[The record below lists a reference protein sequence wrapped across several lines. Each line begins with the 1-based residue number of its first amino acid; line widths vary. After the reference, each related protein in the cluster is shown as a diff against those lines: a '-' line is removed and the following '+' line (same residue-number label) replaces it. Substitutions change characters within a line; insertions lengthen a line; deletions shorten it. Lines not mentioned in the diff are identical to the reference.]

1 MGIKERVPVDIQIVI
16 ALVLLSD
23 IFIFVLSQGTT
34 FMRTALGLPLIL
46 FLPGYVLIS
55 ALFPGKDDVGGLE
68 RLTLSFGLSIVIV
81 PFIGF
86 ALNYSP
92 WGITLAPIVVI
103 LSLYI
108 LFMCAIIV
116 LRRQQLPAGEEFSI
130 SFASFYADVGNEV
143 TLKKSGLDR
152 KVTIVLFVSIII
164 AMATLTYVL
173 VTPREGEQFTEFYIL
188 GVNGT
193 ASGYPTDLGTGES
206 GNVMVGVMNHEGEA
220 VNYTM
225 ELRLD
230 NRSLPLNSENRNIY
244 LEDEG
249 IWENSVSFTP
259 QSEGENMKLQ
269 FLLYRNQDLT
279 VPYRELHMWIN
290 VTEA

>member
-1 MGIKERVPVDIQIVI
+1 MGVKVRVPVDIQIVI

-23 IFIFVLSQGTT
+23 IFIFVLPQGMT
-34 FMRTALGLPLIL
+34 FMRAALGLPLML

-55 ALFPGKDDVGGLE
+55 ALFPGKDDLEGLE

-92 WGITLAPIVVI
+92 WGIRLAPIVVI

-108 LFMCAIIV
+108 LLMCAITV
-116 LRRQQLPAGEEFSI
+116 LRRQQLPAGKEFSI
-130 SFASFYADVGNEV
+130 SFASFYGDAGHEV
-143 TLKKSGLDR
+143 VSGRSGLDR
-152 KVTIVLFVSIII
+152 KLTIVLLISIII
-164 AMATLTYVL
+164 TMATLTYVL

-188 GVNGT
+188 GMNGK
-193 ASGYPTDLGTGES
+193 ASAYPTELRTGES
-206 GNVMVGVMNHEGEA
+206 GDVIVGVMNHEGEA
-220 VNYTM
+220 VNYTL

-230 NRSLPLNSENRNIY
+230 NRSLPLSSENRHIY

-249 IWENSVSFTP
+249 TWENGVSFTP

-269 FLLYRNQDLT
+269 FLLYRNEDLS
-279 VPYRELHMWIN
+279 VPYRELHMWVN
-290 VTEA
+290 VTEV

>member
-23 IFIFVLSQGTT
+23 IFIFVLSPGATLI
-34 FMRTALGLPLIL
+34 RAALGLPLIL

-55 ALFPGKDDVGGLE
+55 ALFPEKDDPGELE
-68 RLTLSFGLSIVIV
+68 RLTLSLGLSIVIV

-108 LFMCAIIV
+108 LFMCAV
-116 LRRQQLPAGEEFSI
+116 TFLRRQQLPAGKEFSI
-130 SFASFYADVGNEV
+130 SMASFYRDVGHEI
-143 TLKKSGLDR
+143 TSRKSGLDR
-152 KVTIVLFVSIII
+152 KLTIVLLISIIVTT
-164 AMATLTYVL
+164 ATLTYVL
-173 VTPREGEQFTEFYIL
+173 VTPGEGEQFTEFYVL
-188 GVNGT
+188 GMNGK
-193 ASGYPTDLGTGES
+193 AADYPTELRTGES
-206 GNVMVGVMNHEGEA
+206 GNVLVGIMNHEGED
-220 VNYTM
+220 VDYTL

-230 NRSLPLNSENRNIY
+230 NRSLPLSGENKNIG

-249 IWENSVSFTP
+249 TWEDTITFTP
-259 QSEGENMKLQ
+259 QNEGENMKLQ
-269 FLLYRNQDLT
+269 FLLYKNEDLT

-290 VTEA
+290 VTGT